1 VIRCLLAVALFA
13 LAARPAS
20 ARTPEEVQALMARAV
35 DYIRDFGFQKGLDEF
50 NRPDGPFVDGELY
63 IFCNNAA
70 GLQLA
75 NGGNPKMV
83 GKNMSGLRDA
93 EGRATNSDMFRL
105 AQTQGQGWYE
115 YIWPNAAK
123 RKLQR
128 KVAYV
133 VRIDDQTFCASGYYK
148 PDQP

>member
-1 VIRCLLAVALFA
+1 MIRHLLAVALA
-13 LAARPAS
+13 VTAAQPAS
-20 ARTPEEVQALMARAV
+20 ARTAEEVQALMVRAV
-35 DYIRDFGFQKGLDEF
+35 DYIHQHGQQEAFAEF
-50 NRPDGPFVDGELY
+50 NRPGGQFVDGELY
-63 IFCNNAA
+63 VFCGTAA
-70 GLQLA
+70 GIQLA

-83 GKNMSGLRDA
+83 GKDLTGLRDA
-93 EGRATNSDMFRL
+93 EGRVPNDDMYQL
-105 AQTQGQGWYE
+105 ALTKGRGWYE
-115 YIWPNAAK
+115 YVWPNPAA